1 MKRLIILALAVIML
15 VTTGCS
21 RNARDTAGLP
31 TAAVS
36 PGTMKVHFIDVG
48 QADAILVQVGQ
59 QSMLVDA
66 GNNDDGE
73 AVVNYLKQLGIK
85 KLAVIMGTHPHEDH
99 IGGLDDVIKAFEVE
113 KIYLPKVNHN
123 TKTYRDV
130 LLAVKE
136 KKLKAIAAR
145 GGQSFS
151 LGEARVDIL
160 APNSDSYQELN
171 EYSIVC
177 KVTFGASR
185 FLLTGDAEKVSESE
199 MLQNNYDL
207 QADVLKIAHHGS
219 SSSTGKKFLKAV
231 APQMAV
237 ISVGSG
243 NDYGHPH
250 RETLQKLASAG
261 IKVYRTDLMGTIV
274 MTTDGQK
281 IEAATQRTA
290 AAGK

>member
-1 MKRLIILALAVIML
+1 MKRLILLMLAISML
-15 VTTGCS
+15 VTAGCS
-21 RNARDTAGLP
+21 RNARDTVSSP
-31 TAAVS
+31 TAATS
-36 PGTMKVHFIDVG
+36 PDTMKVHFIDVG
-48 QADAILVQVGQ
+48 QADAILVQAGQ
-59 QSMLVDA
+59 QSMLIDA

-73 AVVNYLKQLGIK
+73 TVVNYLKQLGIK
-85 KLAVIMGTHPHEDH
+85 DLAIVMGTHPHEDH
-99 IGGLDDVIKAFEVE
+99 IGGLDDVIRAFEVE
-113 KIYLPKVNHN
+113 RIYLPKVNHN

-130 LLAVKE
+130 LLAIKE
-136 KKLKAIAAR
+136 KKLKAISAR

-151 LGEARVDIL
+151 LGEARVEIM

-185 FLLTGDAEKVSESE
+185 FLFAGDAERVSENE
-199 MLQNNYDL
+199 MLQNKYDL
-207 QADVLKIAHHGS
+207 RADVIKIAHHGS
-219 SSSTGKKFLKAV
+219 NSSTGKRFLKAV
-231 APQMAV
+231 TPQMAV

-250 RETLQKLASAG
+250 KETLQKLAAAG

-281 IEAATQRTA
+281 IEVATQRSAT
-290 AAGK
+290 AGK